1 MVVYFGGSCEIQT
14 PEIKPSRNN
23 KDFGPGFYCTE
34 LLAQAERWS
43 RRFDTPV
50 VTSYEY
56 TPNPDLDILN
66 FDQMT
71 EEWLDFI
78 VACRNGTPHSHDIV
92 VGAELC
98 CRLHQRN
105 SYQRTILGPG
115 EIQASDSPDYVL
127 YSESLVLFDFS
138 GKQGGGMMTGRED
151 RRENDLF
158 FVCSL
163 IEAIGRKTK
172 NHRRVVVNSFE
183 IAEIRHLLELADV
196 YHSENMEKL
205 IDNLTEKYYIPQGT
219 FDNVS
224 TCRYAVPSIFD
235 IGKVYKRLIVAV
247 SQTKGIDFPNALI
260 EVYNSW
266 IADRLDDYNSSMF
279 FENPEYIY
287 QSYLT
292 GQPLPQ

>member
-1 MVVYFGGSCEIQT
+1 
-14 PEIKPSRNN
+14 
-23 KDFGPGFYCTE
+23 
-34 LLAQAERWS
+34 
-43 RRFDTPV
+43 
-50 VTSYEY
+50 
-56 TPNPDLDILN
+56 
-66 FDQMT
+66 
-71 EEWLDFI
+71 
-78 VACRNGTPHSHDIV
+78 
-92 VGAELC
+92 
-98 CRLHQRN
+98 
-105 SYQRTILGPG
+105 
-115 EIQASDSPDYVL
+115 
-127 YSESLVLFDFS
+127 
-138 GKQGGGMMTGRED
+138 MTGRED

-172 NHRRVVVNSFE
+172 NHRRVVVNALGM
-183 IAEIRHLLELADV
+183 AEVRHLLELADV

-266 IADRLDDYNSSMF
+266 ITDLLDDYNSSMF

-287 QSYLT
+287 QSYLI

>member
-1 MVVYFGGSCEIQT
+1 
-14 PEIKPSRNN
+14 
-23 KDFGPGFYCTE
+23 
-34 LLAQAERWS
+34 
-43 RRFDTPV
+43 
-50 VTSYEY
+50 
-56 TPNPDLDILN
+56 
-66 FDQMT
+66 
-71 EEWLDFI
+71 
-78 VACRNGTPHSHDIV
+78 
-92 VGAELC
+92 
-98 CRLHQRN
+98 
-105 SYQRTILGPG
+105 
-115 EIQASDSPDYVL
+115 
-127 YSESLVLFDFS
+127 
-138 GKQGGGMMTGRED
+138 MTGRED

-172 NHRRVVVNSFE
+172 NHRRVVVNAFG

-205 IDNLTEKYYIPQGT
+205 IDNLTEKYHIPQGT

-247 SQTKGIDFPNALI
+247 SQTKGIDFPDALI

-287 QSYLT
+287 QSYLI